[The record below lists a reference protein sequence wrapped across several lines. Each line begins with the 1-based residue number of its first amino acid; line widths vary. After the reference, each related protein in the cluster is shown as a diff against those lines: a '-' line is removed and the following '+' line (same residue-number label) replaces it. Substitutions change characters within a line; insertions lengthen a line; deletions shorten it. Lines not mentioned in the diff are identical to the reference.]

1 MEIEIPLSAYRGIQ
15 IRDHPLAISFR
26 LFGLGARISSPGTQS
41 TDFSTLS
48 RYFSGA
54 DRCQSISPG
63 LNGKD
68 RGLLQ
73 IGNVSPQYAIY
84 QDRDSDRPAAFLSNR
99 RMRQT
104 PPAAALGRLVARP
117 PSAAPEIAPA
127 IHRDRLRSSPDLT
140 TAGRDDVF
148 WAFGVFIDRF
158 PAAARPLGG
167 VFFRPADYAGRRLT
181 GREWRCAVRAPH
193 RVVAIG
199 CPRQD
204 STSAISA
211 FEFWSER
218 AIWWFLLSRIWGV
231 GALIPPNRPRAL

>member
-104 PPAAALGRLVARP
+104 PPAAALGRLGARP
-117 PSAAPEIAPA
+117 PPPPP
-127 IHRDRLRSSPDLT
+127 RLR
-140 TAGRDDVF
+140 
-148 WAFGVFIDRF
+148 
-158 PAAARPLGG
+158 RPSVGS
-167 VFFRPADYAGRRLT
+167 DYALRQILR
-181 GREWRCAVRAPH
+181 PP
-193 RVVAIG
+193 VAMMCFG
-199 CPRQD
+199 HSGFLSTD
-204 STSAISA
+204 S
-211 FEFWSER
+211 
-218 AIWWFLLSRIWGV
+218 
-231 GALIPPNRPRAL
+231 PRPRGL